1 MVDLRR
7 LRAHPDNKT
16 KQAMQR
22 DCEQAADELEAL
34 RKDAERYRVLRGSL
48 EPGGKSHTEMPVLFV
63 PMTNGAVTYTPE
75 GLDEAL
81 DRMREALH
89 NAF

>member
-1 MVDLRR
+1 MIDLKR

-34 RKDAERYRVLRGSL
+34 R
-48 EPGGKSHTEMPVLFV
+48 
-63 PMTNGAVTYTPE
+63 
-75 GLDEAL
+75 EAL
-81 DRMREALH
+81 SAVLALPAAEKELHHLRRCIGTATPNAAWLRAVRMLGA
-89 NAF
+89 A